1 MTWNSSSKCL
11 VFTHGFPQKPLYCGL
26 DSKES
31 TCNAGDPG
39 SIPGSGRSPGEGND
53 YPLHYF
59 SLENSMDRG
68 AWQTTI
74 HGVSKSWTGLSD
86 EHLHSSWFITVK
98 WIRSRISKKNGH
110 MGPSLLTAGV
120 SFQKFYPS
128 AIVWYKTCLFLQ
140 LQTTATHMKCCM
152 SKKVYWSLR
161 LKQSNAQLI

>member
-1 MTWNSSSKCL
+1 MTQNSSSKCL
-11 VFTHGFPQKPLYCGL
+11 VFTHGFPQKPLYCVS

-74 HGVSKSWTGLSD
+74 HGVSKSQTGLSD
-86 EHLHSSWFITVK
+86 EHLHSSWFITVNEYEAGSVK
-98 WIRSRISKKNGH
+98 KTGTWGQIWGEQVWASRNSI
-110 MGPSLLTAGV
+110 PVLLYNTRHAY
-120 SFQKFYPS
+120 SFS
-128 AIVWYKTCLFLQ
+128 YKPRQ
-140 LQTTATHMKCCM
+140 H
-152 SKKVYWSLR
+152 
-161 LKQSNAQLI
+161 I

>member
-74 HGVSKSWTGLSD
+74 HGVSKSRTGLSD
-86 EHLHSSWFITVK
+86 KHLHSSWFITVK
-98 WIRSRISKKNGH
+98 WIRRRISKK
-110 MGPSLLTAGV
+110 MGTWG
-120 SFQKFYPS
+120 Q
-128 AIVWYKTCLFLQ
+128 
-140 LQTTATHMKCCM
+140 
-152 SKKVYWSLR
+152 VYWQQVWASRNSIPVLLYDTR
-161 LKQSNAQLI
+161 HAYSFSYKPRQHIWSAVCPRRFIGV